1 VIVPAADSA
10 VVVLPLSFQ
19 QELLD
24 FVDFLLLRADRQ
36 KAREWSM
43 LSLASAMRG
52 MEAEASFYTLEDLK
66 VVFG

>member
-1 VIVPAADSA
+1 MIVPAADSA

-43 LSLASAMRG
+43 LSLASAMRS
-52 MEAEASFYTLEDLK
+52 MESEASLYPLEALK
-66 VVFG
+66 VDFG